1 MHHAFRRIGLQII
14 QQDFGAIDAD
24 LQLSVADFQ
33 VAAHGRHV
41 REAHLIASPL
51 LAVDIAPFGIIRG
64 LTAQVADHHPA
75 GRAFIRSIQ
84 DGTGFG
90 QVIIL
95 VQIGPLR
102 LVKRRFQTLPGLQTE
117 YLYPMRRNLA
127 SQFPASGAQVFPF
140 HQVADLHGTVQLQGA
155 ERHRKV
161 ADTVRGIVQGN
172 RAHRPAFLSDVLHQ
186 DIASAFVLHH
196 ISLQAQ
202 PVLIQG
208 YQLFILQQ
216 GQGGSGNGSH
226 VATNQQRG

>member
-1 MHHAFRRIGLQII
+1 M
-14 QQDFGAIDAD
+14 
-24 LQLSVADFQ
+24 
-33 VAAHGRHV
+33 
-41 REAHLIASPL
+41 
-51 LAVDIAPFGIIRG
+51 
-64 LTAQVADHHPA
+64 
-75 GRAFIRSIQ
+75 
-84 DGTGFG
+84 
-90 QVIIL
+90 
-95 VQIGPLR
+95 LR
-102 LVKRRFQTLPGLQTE
+102 LQTLPGLQTE
-117 YLYPMRRNLA
+117 YLDTVRRNPA
-127 SQFPASGAQVFPF
+127 CQFPAPAAQVPAL

-172 RAHRPAFLSDVLHQ
+172 RAHRPAFLPDVLHQ